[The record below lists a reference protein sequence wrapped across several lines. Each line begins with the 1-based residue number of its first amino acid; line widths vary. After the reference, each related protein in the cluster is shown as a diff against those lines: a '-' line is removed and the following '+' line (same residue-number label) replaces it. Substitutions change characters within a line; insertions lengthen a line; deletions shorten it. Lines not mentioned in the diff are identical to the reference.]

1 MMKLSQSYES
11 INDFDEYSNESFE
24 EFEEIEE
31 VMNDLESV
39 ASLQNKPVDRTS
51 ESKQLDTTIKS
62 NSPSST
68 IDIIDTFILSQLDF
82 LDQLKILAIQ
92 KTINK

>member
-1 MMKLSQSYES
+1 MKLSQSYES

-31 VMNDLESV
+31 VMNDLESL

-51 ESKQLDTTIKS
+51 ESKPLVTTNS
-62 NSPSST
+62 NSPST

-82 LDQLKILAIQ
+82 LDQLKIMAIQ